1 MVPPAMLCYARRCK
15 FMANEGDGVEMGRGW
30 TRHKR
35 LLVGLVA
42 AALLSA
48 PAAAQFSD
56 SYKFLKAVRDRD
68 GAKVQ
73 ETVNQPG
80 STLIN
85 AKDYGTGE
93 AALHIVVKRRDQ
105 AWLSFL
111 LAKGA
116 RTDIRDNDGNTP
128 LAIAAQLGFGEGVQ
142 TLLEQGAGVNVAN
155 NRGETPLI
163 LAVHN
168 RDLATVRYL
177 IANGANPL
185 QADRIAGKSAR
196 DYATE
201 DRRSATILKLLDE
214 AKPAKPKG
222 KIAGPNL

>member
-1 MVPPAMLCYARRCK
+1 M
-15 FMANEGDGVEMGRGW
+15 N
-30 TRHKR
+30 KR
-35 LLVGLVA
+35 LFVGLIA

-73 ETVNQPG
+73 EVIDQPG

-85 AKDYGTGE
+85 AKDYSTGE
-93 AALHIVVKRRDQ
+93 SALHIVVKRRD
-105 AWLSFL
+105 ATWLGFL

-116 RTDIRDNDGNTP
+116 KPDIKDNEGSTP
-128 LAIAAQLGFGEGVQ
+128 LAVAAQLGFVDGVQ
-142 TLLEQGAGVNVAN
+142 TLLGHGAGVNVAN
-155 NRGETPLI
+155 SRGETPLI

-177 IANGANPL
+177 LAGGANPL
-185 QADRIAGKSAR
+185 QTDRIAGKSAR
-196 DYATE
+196 DYAVE
-201 DRRSATILKLLDE
+201 DRRSAAIVKLMDE
-214 AKPAKPKG
+214 AKPKKPAG
-222 KIAGPNL
+222 KIAGPPL